1 MSLNQH
7 PYQSNI
13 HKLHVDSEASIT
25 AGNDFSVS
33 QNLKARG
40 KIKFITFLLDCD
52 GNAANRKVELQL
64 VIGATTILLGGCT
77 LAQTANETFQYY
89 CFPGAP
95 ANITANDV
103 IRFIP
108 LPDVV
113 TTFEDFEL
121 ESVITNI
128 QVGDQITNLFIY
140 YEMQFATTQI

>member
-25 AGNDFSVS
+25 AGNNFSVS

-40 KIKFITFLLDCD
+40 KIKYVTFLLTTDV
-52 GNAANRKVELQL
+52 NAANRIVELQL
-64 VIGATTILLGGCT
+64 VIGATTILLGGCN
-77 LAQTANETFQYY
+77 LAQGQSDALQYY
-89 CFPGAP
+89 AFNGAP

-113 TTFEDFEL
+113 TTFEDFDL